1 MNNEALN
8 EWMEDSTDINQIQA
22 KVDKAMTPKEK
33 AEELIKKYSNLTIT
47 SHIVYFAQVEH
58 FAKQCALIA
67 VDELIESFN
76 SIYDASIRNIEKY
89 SGAKYGMKD
98 YWKEVKQEIEK
109 L

>member
-1 MNNEALN
+1 M
-8 EWMEDSTDINQIQA
+8 
-22 KVDKAMTPKEK
+22 KPKEK
-33 AEELIKKYSNLTIT
+33 AIELYNKFLNPSGDTYL
-47 SHIVYFAQVEH
+47 YGMLEH
-58 FAKQCALIA
+58 ESAKECALIA

-98 YWKEVKQEIEK
+98 YWQEVKQEIEK